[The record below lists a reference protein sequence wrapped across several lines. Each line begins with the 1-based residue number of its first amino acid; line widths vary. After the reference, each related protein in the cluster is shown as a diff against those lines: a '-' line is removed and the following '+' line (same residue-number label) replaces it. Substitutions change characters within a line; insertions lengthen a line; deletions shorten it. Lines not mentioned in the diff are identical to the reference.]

1 MKIRSGFVSNS
12 SSSSFIVRAHE
23 AKHRKNGKFLR
34 YVNLITAAKEK
45 KLNEFGFFKT
55 YAYGPHQVLANGDEQ
70 REEEKDVVEN
80 KYENYNYGYYVTCN
94 QDEVILFLLQNKI
107 PFVAEEHY
115 GHYNVFYDG
124 KETVVRA
131 VNYGNIMATY
141 GVSYNDLDT
150 KKPVQKFT
158 RKEYLKRVSY

>member
-1 MKIRSGFVSNS
+1 LFYYLCRTIN
-12 SSSSFIVRAHE
+12 
-23 AKHRKNGKFLR
+23 N
-34 YVNLITAAKEK
+34 YN
-45 KLNEFGFFKT
+45 
-55 YAYGPHQVLANGDEQ
+55 
-70 REEEKDVVEN
+70 
-80 KYENYNYGYYVTCN
+80 YENYNYGYSVVCN

-107 PFVAEEHY
+107 PFIAEEHY

-131 VNYGNIMATY
+131 VNCGNIMATY